1 MQGDGGRRVLL
12 VSLPTSLPPPYCRI
26 FLCGMNANQLSICRF
41 FFGFDCFRLVRQCKV
56 AEGDEPPPY
65 CRIFL
70 CGMHA
75 NQLSICRPFF
85 LGFDYFR
92 LVRQCKGAEGDEPP
106 PYYWC
111 NFEGQH
117 IRGKDIVV
125 IEFVSFSNSFGKSMI
140 LR

>member
-1 MQGDGGRRVLL
+1 LITADGSGNARRRRETCIACFAPNIITPSVLSHFL
-12 VSLPTSLPPPYCRI
+12 VWNECESVIDLQI
-26 FLCGMNANQLSICRF
+26 FL
-41 FFGFDCFRLVRQCKV
+41 GFDCFRLVRQCKV
-56 AEGDEPPPY
+56 
-65 CRIFL
+65 
-70 CGMHA
+70 
-75 NQLSICRPFF
+75 
-85 LGFDYFR
+85 
-92 LVRQCKGAEGDEPP
+92 AEGDEPP

>member
-41 FFGFDCFRLVRQCKV
+41 FLGFDC
-56 AEGDEPPPY
+56 
-65 CRIFL
+65 
-70 CGMHA
+70 
-75 NQLSICRPFF
+75 
-85 LGFDYFR
+85 FR